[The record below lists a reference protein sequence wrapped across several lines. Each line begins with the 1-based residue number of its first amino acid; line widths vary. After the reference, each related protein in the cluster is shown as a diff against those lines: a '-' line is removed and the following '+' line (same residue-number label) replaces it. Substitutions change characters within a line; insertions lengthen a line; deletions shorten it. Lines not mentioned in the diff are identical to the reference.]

1 MTKVELA
8 GTAVAL
14 AMDAFAVAIAS
25 GISLRRVTGRQTLR
39 MAWHFGMFQALMPF
53 AGWSAGHAIVSRVE
67 NIDHWIA
74 FGLLV
79 FVGLRMVRSAWRP
92 EDHLEGRPD
101 PTRGATL
108 LLLSLATS
116 VDALAV
122 GLSLS
127 LLGVDILWPAVVIG
141 AVCFAF
147 TACGLH
153 LGRLVGAHSRIGRWA
168 ELAGGIILLAI
179 GLKILQDHGVFSS
192 LRVFES

>member
-39 MAWHFGMFQALMPF
+39 MAWHFGLFQALMPL
-53 AGWSAGHAIVSRVE
+53 AGWSAGHAIVARVE
-67 NIDHWIA
+67 KIDHWIA

-79 FVGLRMVRSAWRP
+79 FVGLRMVRSAWLP
-92 EDHLEGRPD
+92 EERMGDRSD
-101 PTRGATL
+101 PTHGSTL
-108 LLLSLATS
+108 VLLSLATS

-127 LLGVDILWPAVVIG
+127 MLGVDIRWPALVIG
-141 AVCFAF
+141 LVCFAF

-153 LGRLVGAHSRIGRWA
+153 LGRLLGTRARIGRWA
-168 ELAGGIILLAI
+168 ELAGGIVLLVI
-179 GLKILQDHGVFSS
+179 GMKILYDHGVFE
-192 LRVFES
+192 L